1 MSAAADKSQVAIS
14 EASRDLADEVVE
26 KGGFAERQDVYRLA
40 IAVALAKQLEPAPED
55 VGGRINYLGAGSL
68 DQDGSIRTAIMQL
81 REEEG
86 RDRPYALAERLAE
99 AGIAELYEHLNSGR
113 SIREFLASLTTGA
126 NSSLAS

>member
-40 IAVALAKQLEPAPED
+40 IAVALVKQLEPAPED

-81 REEEG
+81 REEG

-99 AGIAELYEHLNSGR
+99 AGIAELHEHLNSGR

-126 NSSLAS
+126 SSNLAS

>member
-14 EASRDLADEVVE
+14 EAARDLADEVVE

-40 IAVALAKQLEPAPED
+40 IAVALVKQLEPAPED
-55 VGGRINYLGAGSL
+55 VGGRVNYLGTGSL

-81 REEEG
+81 REEG

-99 AGIAELYEHLNSGR
+99 AGIAELHQHLNSGR
-113 SIREFLASLTTGA
+113 SVREFLGSLSGE
-126 NSSLAS
+126 NSSQIS